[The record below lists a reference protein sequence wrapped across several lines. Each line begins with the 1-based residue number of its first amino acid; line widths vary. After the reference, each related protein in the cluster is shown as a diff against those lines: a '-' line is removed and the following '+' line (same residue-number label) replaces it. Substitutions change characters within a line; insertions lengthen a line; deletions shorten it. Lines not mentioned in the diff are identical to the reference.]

1 MVEDDKNMDEA
12 FVRMSEQF
20 QTAYNKSFWEDAR
33 INLENESLDAAFRE
47 AASTGFVLPDI
58 MSLED
63 LDDAFMD
70 DAFRDAALAT
80 SATYSPEFWSD
91 FQTVENQLQMD
102 EAFQEAAS
110 AVDVNYSP
118 LFWEDAN
125 DELVKEGLHYE
136 YTPAY
141 WNEARALLDQSDRR
155 IFFTRW
161 SAVAILL
168 ILLSFIGIGYQPT
181 QTFVQKSAHNHESQ
195 LVNGND
201 SRMNF
206 VKNTYNS
213 STTNLLSNRL
223 GSTNSGFNTTLS
235 ENVNQ
240 LLNSNVA
247 ETNESTAEINLTNNQ
262 VENGGVNTDLIQHG
276 NLNLGTISN
285 LNDNPLINDL
295 MHNSDLEN
303 STISEAVN
311 HEIIKTKDVTFTELF
326 PVNLR
331 QIPTMAIDENNL
343 KPLLVTIEPKVL
355 SQPHSISVLA
365 GAGLGKSFGSTDLLL
380 TKRIYG
386 GLAYNHQGLG
396 KFKRFDWGARLTLNY
411 NQFDELEVENQSI
424 NYKVDGSYSRSW
436 SHVQMRES
444 YYFNP
449 SIYSSYQINKKNIL
463 RVGVGMEQLV
473 AVRSNM
479 AYKLNDDLGIQTVNN
494 NWGVKNGM
502 KKQDFQFSL
511 GYEFKIK
518 DYLGLQMSMNCGM
531 FDRTDDTF
539 FRQLNVKDRETTLT
553 FGLNYTLLRK

>member
-1 MVEDDKNMDEA
+1 MVVDDKNMDEA
-12 FVRMSEQF
+12 FVRMSENF
-20 QTAYNKSFWEDAR
+20 QVAYNKSFWEDAR
-33 INLENESLDAAFRE
+33 INLENESLDAAFR
-47 AASTGFVLPDI
+47 AAADNGFVLPSM

-70 DAFRDAALAT
+70 DAFRDASLANL
-80 SATYSPEFWSD
+80 ATYSPNFWTD
-91 FQTVENQLQMD
+91 FQMVENQLQMED
-102 EAFQEAAS
+102 AFQAAAQ

-118 LFWEDAN
+118 IFWEDAN
-125 DELVKEGLHYE
+125 NELVKEGLHYE

-141 WNEARALLDQSDRR
+141 WNEARVLLDQSDRR
-155 IFFTRW
+155 IFFARW

-168 ILLSFIGIGYQPT
+168 ILVSFIGIGYQPT
-181 QTFVQKSAHNHESQ
+181 QTFVQKSANHNKSQ

-206 VKNTYNS
+206 IKNTYNS
-213 STTNLLSNRL
+213 STNNLLSNRL
-223 GSTNSGFNTTLS
+223 RSTNNGFNSTLDP
-235 ENVNQ
+235 NVNQ
-240 LLNSNVA
+240 LLNSN
-247 ETNESTAEINLTNNQ
+247 TNVSNEATDQIEQTNSQ
-262 VENGGVNTDLIQHG
+262 VGNGGADTDPSHLE
-276 NLNLGTISN
+276 NLNLGTISS
-285 LNDNPLINDL
+285 LNDNQLTFDLI
-295 MHNSDLEN
+295 HNSDQAGGT
-303 STISEAVN
+303 STEAIN
-311 HEIIKTKDVTFTELF
+311 HEIIKTNDLAFTELF
-326 PVNLR
+326 PVDLR
-331 QIPTMAIDENNL
+331 LIPTKAIGENDL

-355 SQPHSISVLA
+355 SQSQSISVLA
-365 GAGLGKSFGSTDLLL
+365 GAGLGKSFGSSDLLL

-386 GLAYNHQGLG
+386 GVAYNHQGLG
-396 KFKRFDWGARLTLNY
+396 KFKRFDWGARVTLNY
-411 NQFDELEVENQSI
+411 NQFDELEAENQSI

-444 YYFNP
+444 YYVNP
-449 SIYSSYQINKKNIL
+449 SIYSSFRINKKNIF

-511 GYEFKIK
+511 GYELKIK
-518 DYLGLQMSMNCGM
+518 DYLGLQMAMNCGM

>member
-33 INLENESLDAAFRE
+33 INLENESLDTAFRE
-47 AASTGFVLPDI
+47 AANTGFVLPDI
-58 MSLED
+58 MSLGD
-63 LDDAFMD
+63 LDDVFMD
-70 DAFRDAALAT
+70 DAFRDAALET
-80 SATYSPEFWSD
+80 SATYSPDFWSD
-91 FQTVENQLQMD
+91 FQVVENQLQMD
-102 EAFQEAAS
+102 EAFQAAAQ

-118 LFWEDAN
+118 IFWEDAN
-125 DELVKEGLHYE
+125 NELVKEGLHYE

-141 WNEARALLDQSDRR
+141 WNEARVLLDQSDRR
-155 IFFTRW
+155 IFFARW

-168 ILLSFIGIGYQPT
+168 ILVSFIGIGYQPT
-181 QTFVQKSAHNHESQ
+181 QTFVQKSANHNKSQ

-206 VKNTYNS
+206 IKNTYNS

-223 GSTNSGFNTTLS
+223 RSTNNGFNSTLDP
-235 ENVNQ
+235 NVNQ
-240 LLNSNVA
+240 LLNSNTNVS
-247 ETNESTAEINLTNNQ
+247 NESTDQIEQINSQVGNEGAE
-262 VENGGVNTDLIQHG
+262 TDPSHLG
-276 NLNLGTISN
+276 NLNLGTISS
-285 LNDNPLINDL
+285 LNDNQLTFDLI
-295 MHNSDLEN
+295 HNSDQAGGT
-303 STISEAVN
+303 SAEAMN
-311 HEIIKTKDVTFTELF
+311 HEIIKTNDLAFTELF
-326 PVNLR
+326 PVDLR
-331 QIPTMAIDENNL
+331 LIPTKAIGEYNL

-355 SQPHSISVLA
+355 SQSQSISVLA
-365 GAGLGKSFGSTDLLL
+365 GAGLGKSFGSSDLLL

-386 GLAYNHQGLG
+386 GVAYNHQGLG
-396 KFKRFDWGARLTLNY
+396 KFKRFDWGARVTLNY
-411 NQFDELEVENQSI
+411 NQFDELEAENQSI
-424 NYKVDGSYSRSW
+424 NYKADGTYSRSW

-444 YYFNP
+444 YYVNP
-449 SIYSSYQINKKNIL
+449 SIYSSFRINKKNIF

-518 DYLGLQMSMNCGM
+518 DYLGLEMSMNYGM